1 MYMTDLPI
9 TDKNI
14 ENTIEVGRAR
24 WKIENEGFNIQKN
37 GTFDIGHLYSKN
49 ATAIKVH
56 YILIQMTHIVRQL
69 LEKGSKEIKEL
80 KLKIK
85 EISLFIAKELIS
97 IKLQN
102 IDISSKIQ
110 LRFDE

>member
-1 MYMTDLPI
+1 MTDLPV

-14 ENTIEVGRAR
+14 QETIEIGRAR
-24 WKIENEGFNIQKN
+24 WKIENEGFNMQKN
-37 GTFDIGHLYSKN
+37 GTFDTGHLYSKN
-49 ATAIKVH
+49 AIAIKVH
-56 YILIQMTHIVRQL
+56 YLLIQMTHIVRQL
-69 LEKGSKEIKEL
+69 LEKGSKNVKEL

-97 IKLQN
+97 KTLQSAQ
-102 IDISSKIQ
+102 ISTKIQ